1 MSNGIRRH
9 TYATINHSKCS
20 HESTFTM
27 STFSAYE
34 DRSLLLLVVF
44 FEDADG
50 VVDWKRLIRYLS
62 PTNKKMEDLQ
72 ARLELLKRTDTTLLS
87 EIPASYVA
95 KSSLEGV
102 CAFARQKRVY
112 DAIDE
117 TFRHFT
123 KSDVRQPSGKQHLNA
138 GELAPLGVTAI
149 LDALDLTTRDVF
161 VDIGSGTGSVLAQVV
176 LQSEVSRAIGLEI
189 RPELAEKS
197 RVAFDRA
204 KDKYQRFQKVEIL
217 TGDVKC
223 LSPTIKAH
231 LYSASVIFSNNAA
244 FEPQD
249 NLDLQQFVCSFNFMS
264 ELRVV
269 MLSQRFCFRCHS
281 TCSKKFCEWWK
292 ETAVILAKTCWM
304 EKPVEVYVFRQKHR
318 IDQSLLSLL
327 NEL

>member
-1 MSNGIRRH
+1 MDYVDRR
-9 TYATINHSKCS
+9 TLPINYRKCS
-20 HESTFTM
+20 HECTFTM
-27 STFSAYE
+27 PTFSAYE
-34 DRSLLLLVVF
+34 DRSLLLLVVL
-44 FEDADG
+44 FEGPNG
-50 VVDWKRLIRYLS
+50 VIDWKSVTRYFS
-62 PTNKKMEDLQ
+62 PGKKKIEDLQ
-72 ARLELLKRTDTTLLS
+72 ARIEFLKCSDTALLS

-95 KSSLEGV
+95 SSSLQGV
-102 CAFARQKRVY
+102 CAFARQRWVY

-138 GELAPLGVTAI
+138 GELAPDGVTAI
-149 LDALDLTTRDVF
+149 LNALDLTRRDVF

-204 KDKYQRFQKVEIL
+204 KDKYQRFPKVEVL

-223 LSPTIKAH
+223 LSPTIRAR
-231 LYSASVIFSNNAA
+231 LLSASVIFSNNAA

-249 NLDLQQFVCSFNFMS
+249 NLDLQEFVCSFEITS

-269 MLSQRFCFRCHS
+269 MLSQRFCFRCHG
-281 TCSKKFCEWWK
+281 TCNKKFCKWWK
-292 ETAVILAKTCWM
+292 ETDVIMAKTCWM
-304 EKPVEVYVFRQKHR
+304 EKPVELYVFRQKHI
-318 IDQSLLSLL
+318 IDKSLLALL

>member
-1 MSNGIRRH
+1 
-9 TYATINHSKCS
+9 
-20 HESTFTM
+20 M

-34 DRSLLLLVVF
+34 DRSLLLLVVL

-50 VVDWKRLIRYLS
+50 VVDWKRLIKYLS

-72 ARLELLKRTDTTLLS
+72 ARLQFLKCADTTLLS

-95 KSSLEGV
+95 KSSLEDV
-102 CAFARQKRVY
+102 CAFARKKRVY
-112 DAIDE
+112 GAIDE

-138 GELAPLGVTAI
+138 GELAPVGVTAI

-197 RVAFDRA
+197 RGAFDRA
-204 KDKYQRFQKVEIL
+204 KDKYQRLHKVKIL

-231 LYSASVIFSNNAA
+231 LYTASVIFSNNAA

-249 NLDLQQFVCSFNFMS
+249 NLDLQEFVCSFDITS

-269 MLSQRFCFRCHS
+269 MLTHRFCSRCHS
-281 TCSKKFCEWWK
+281 TCSKKFCKWWK
-292 ETAVILAKTCWM
+292 ETDVIMAKTCWM
-304 EKPVEVYVFRQKHR
+304 EKPVEVYVFRQRHL
-318 IDQSLLSLL
+318 IDNSLLSLL
-327 NEL
+327 NQL